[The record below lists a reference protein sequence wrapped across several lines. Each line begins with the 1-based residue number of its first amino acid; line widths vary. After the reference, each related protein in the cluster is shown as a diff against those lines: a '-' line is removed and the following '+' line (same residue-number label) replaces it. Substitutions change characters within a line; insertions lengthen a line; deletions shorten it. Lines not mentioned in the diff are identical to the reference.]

1 MNRMAKKLFCIYFF
15 LLGLCC
21 YAEER
26 PVFRLPP
33 APKGQVS
40 DEKQWLSEKDR
51 VMWETQLAKWKT
63 SDGVDMFLVILPSL
77 QDVPAD
83 HVARVI
89 GEKWG
94 NPALCGVV
102 LFVPEGDG
110 PQVWWGGDVSD
121 KVSQDPRARQTM
133 IDRIERRAR
142 SEMSDTEQIGSAI
155 RELSDTMRVLNAQ
168 WKQSQI
174 LRDKWN
180 QTIFDKWTKQRLS
193 KRTQVVIIV
202 AASLLAISLLG
213 VLWWRIKTHKKHY
226 LFPTISP
233 QRRFGA
239 SHAGGSGAVV
249 SLAKTR

>member
-1 MNRMAKKLFCIYFF
+1 MNRAVMNFFGVVIF
-15 LLGLCC
+15 LLGGFLQ
-21 YAEER
+21 AEER

-33 APKGQVS
+33 EPKGLVS
-40 DEKQWLSEKDR
+40 DETQWLSEKDR
-51 VMWETQLAKWKT
+51 LMWETQLEKWKS
-63 SDGVDMFLVILPSL
+63 SDGVEMFLVILPSL
-77 QDVPAD
+77 QDVPPD
-83 HVARVI
+83 HVARTI
-89 GEKWG
+89 GETWG
-94 NPALCGVV
+94 NKDLCGVV
-102 LFVPEGDG
+102 LYVPEGDG

-142 SEMSDTEQIGSAI
+142 SEMSDAEQIGSAI

-180 QTIFDKWTKQRLS
+180 QTIFEKWTKQRLS
-193 KRTQVVIIV
+193 KRTRVVIIS
-202 AASLLAISLLG
+202 AASLVTISLLG
-213 VLWWRIKTHKKHY
+213 LLWWRIKTHKKHY
-226 LFPTISP
+226 TFPTISP

-239 SHAGGSGAVV
+239 THAGGSGAVV

>member
-1 MNRMAKKLFCIYFF
+1 MIRQGHVFFCLAFF
-15 LLGLCC
+15 LLGSMLQ
-21 YAEER
+21 AEDR

-33 APKGQVS
+33 TPKSQVS
-40 DEKQWLSEKDR
+40 DETKWLEEKDR
-51 VMWETQLAKWKT
+51 VIWESQLAKWKST
-63 SDGVDMFLVILPSL
+63 DGVDLFLVILPSL
-77 QDVPAD
+77 QDVSPD

-94 NPALCGVV
+94 NPDLCGVV
-102 LFVPEGDG
+102 LYVPESDG
-110 PQVWWGGDVSD
+110 PQVWWGGTVSD
-121 KVSQDPRARQTM
+121 RVSQDPRARQTM
-133 IDRIERRAR
+133 IDRIERRSR
-142 SEMSDTEQIGSAI
+142 SEMSDAEQIGSAI
-155 RELSDTMRVLNAQ
+155 RQLSDTMRVLNAQ

-180 QTIFDKWTKQRLS
+180 QTIFEKWTKQRFS
-193 KRTQVVIIV
+193 KRTRVVIIV
-202 AASLLAISLLG
+202 AGSILVLSFIG

-239 SHAGGSGAVV
+239 ANAGGSGAVV